1 MNISHRMI
9 KDKEAKS
16 ITVVEAFRVAEG
28 KAQELTT
35 KLAEAEREKKRAE
48 VALDRVEKQ
57 AETQCEQLLQAEA
70 EAELATAKDQI
81 KALTKKLEEAEKAKD

>member
-1 MNISHRMI
+1 M
-9 KDKEAKS
+9 
-16 ITVVEAFRVAEG
+16 
-28 KAQELTT
+28 
-35 KLAEAEREKKRAE
+35 
-48 VALDRVEKQ
+48 EKQ

>member
-1 MNISHRMI
+1 MI

-16 ITVVEAFRVAEG
+16 ITVVEAFRVAEE

-70 EAELATAKDQI
+70 EAEAELATAKDQI

>member
-1 MNISHRMI
+1 MNISYRMI

-28 KAQELTT
+28 KAQVLTT

-48 VALDRVEKQ
+48 VALDRVEK
-57 AETQCEQLLQAEA
+57 
-70 EAELATAKDQI
+70 
-81 KALTKKLEEAEKAKD
+81 